1 MTPPRRSDPLWHFFL
16 AALIWLPIWF
26 VIWYNIAPIL
36 CQPVIWLSTWTL
48 DLIIPGV
55 ISETLGYGRELQFAT
70 TITVAAQNAPP
81 GTIAEIVVPV
91 NVLMYSWNLPLLLGL
106 LFAAEDRFF
115 SLSRLSI
122 SYVALLPF
130 QTWGVVF
137 DVLKTLTIQAGPE
150 VAEKVGISGW
160 GREAIALGYQ
170 FGYLMLPVIAASS
183 IWIALNRPLLTT
195 LLTRHDLP
203 QKPLDP
209 PSDHT

>member
-1 MTPPRRSDPLWHFFL
+1 MTPPRRSDPLWSFFL

-26 VIWYNIAPIL
+26 VIWYSLAPVL
-36 CQPVIWLSTWTL
+36 CQPIIWLSTWTL
-48 DLIIPGV
+48 DLIIPGI
-55 ISETLGYGRELQFAT
+55 ISETLGYGRDLHFAT
-70 TITVAAQNAPP
+70 TITVAVQDAPP

-91 NVLMYSWNLPLLLGL
+91 NVLIYSWNFPLLLGL

-115 SLSRLSI
+115 SLSRMSI

-150 VAEKVGISGW
+150 VAEKVGIGGW

-183 IWIALNRPLLTT
+183 IWIALNRPLLAT
-195 LLTRHDLP
+195 LLTRYDSP
-203 QKPLDP
+203 QKPPDP
-209 PSDHT
+209 PSDHP